1 MATAQPAQQD
11 MTQTI
16 SLLTTTTGL
25 VDIYLVAIAGEPEW
39 VIPQNLVLAIDLVD
53 AHAKTAEWEGQQI
66 PVQSFLPEDYE
77 GLGTLVL
84 IEGQDDQHRIGVL
97 TADTPKSLRIRISS
111 LHDTNDSHVLPY
123 AYQKVL
129 LDQKLY
135 QVPDLDRLTTQ
146 LLKQHSA

>member
-1 MATAQPAQQD
+1 MATEQPAQD
-11 MTQTI
+11 MNQTI

-53 AHAKTAEWEGQQI
+53 AHTKTAEWEDKTI
-66 PVQSFLPEDYE
+66 PVQSFLPADYE

-97 TADTPKSLRIRISS
+97 TSDTPKSLRIRISS

-146 LLKQHSA
+146 LLKQQAV